1 VRRVLNP
8 NKEVIFETALAAIS
22 ADELGGSRYIFAG
35 PGGVEGGP
43 GPDYLAYNSHD
54 KANRC
59 TKIKIFYFI
68 CWFYNVNCW
77 LMHGYE

>member
-1 VRRVLNP
+1 MTCHRNP
-8 NKEVIFETALAAIS
+8 SPTNKEVIFETALAAIS
-22 ADELGGSRYIFAG
+22 ADELGGSRYIF
-35 PGGVEGGP
+35 P

-54 KANRC
+54 KTNRC

-68 CWFYNVNCW
+68 CWFYNVNFW